1 MHGEMEITPPFANA
15 DNRSPRPFNP
25 AQPDTAPVASSPT
38 RDPYSLTSEQAA
50 ARYNV
55 SKRTLATWRANGM
68 PFLLPGPRKV
78 LYLTADADAWVR
90 AKFSVGRP
98 KPTLERL
105 ARAGGAGA

>member
-1 MHGEMEITPPFANA
+1 MEIATPRAHG
-15 DNRSPRPFNP
+15 DNRSPQPFNP
-25 AQPDTAPVASSPT
+25 AQPDTAPVASLPT

-78 LYLTADADAWVR
+78 LFITADADAWVR
-90 AKFSVGRP
+90 GKFAIGRP

-105 ARAGGAGA
+105 ARAAAAGSGVTA

>member
-1 MHGEMEITPPFANA
+1 VALLPTGDPF
-15 DNRSPRPFNP
+15 
-25 AQPDTAPVASSPT
+25 T
-38 RDPYSLTSEQAA
+38 LTSEQAA

-90 AKFSVGRP
+90 AKFSIGRP

-105 ARAGGAGA
+105 ARAAAVTSTGGQA